1 MGGSEAAVLDEKLAG
16 EGHAVPDLFGVE
28 VGELDHHARAPVVD
42 RGDAEALELGARLG
56 GGLGEGTDVQRRGIG
71 GGGGGGGGARAL
83 RRGSLYR
90 AGDRV
95 QARGAGLLA
104 SRGTRGVI
112 PGDGAGG
119 AATAAPASSSP
130 GPRRTLARGD
140 ALRAH

>member
-16 EGHAVPDLFGVE
+16 EGHAVPNLFGVE

-56 GGLGEGTDVQRRGIG
+56 GGLGEGTDVPRRGI
-71 GGGGGGGGARAL
+71 GGGGGARAL

-95 QARGAGLLA
+95 RARGAGSL
-104 SRGTRGVI
+104 SPRGTRGVI